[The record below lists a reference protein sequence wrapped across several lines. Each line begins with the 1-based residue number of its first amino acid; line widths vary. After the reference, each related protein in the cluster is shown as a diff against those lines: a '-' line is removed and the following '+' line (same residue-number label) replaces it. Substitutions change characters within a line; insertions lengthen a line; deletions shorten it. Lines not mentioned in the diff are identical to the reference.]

1 MNPRIVAF
9 LGVLFI
15 VCFNV
20 VLFVWSARRD
30 KTRAAQKLIQK
41 ANASGSSVLLHTAE
55 GKRYVG
61 DQLQFFNVSA
71 DGEITSTNL
80 AWISLYY
87 TEGKP
92 FRLSGEVWLSETNST
107 SVTDAPD
114 GFALF
119 LREWDSLHR
128 YQFNTRS
135 VDVKRRMRAGRPEK
149 GIVGSSSFK
158 PPELG
163 AWLYFSVDASAA
175 DLSFTFGGIL
185 AQGVELIGPLDVDG
199 ANKIVI
205 APGARLKNLRLE
217 VGAH

>member
-15 VCFNV
+15 VCFNA

-30 KTRAAQKLIQK
+30 KARAAQK
-41 ANASGSSVLLHTAE
+41 ANASGSSVLLHTTE

-92 FRLSGEVWLSETNST
+92 FRLSGEVWLNETNSAPG
-107 SVTDAPD
+107 TDAPD

-135 VDVKRRMRAGRPEK
+135 VDVKRRMRAGRQEK
-149 GIVGSSSFK
+149 GIRGVSTFT
-158 PPELG
+158 PPEFG
-163 AWLYFSVDASAA
+163 TWLSFSVDASVTN
-175 DLSFTFGGIL
+175 LSFTYGGSL
-185 AQGVELIGPLDVDG
+185 AQGVELIGPLDTDG

-205 APGARLKNLRLE
+205 APGTRLKNLRLE
-217 VGAH
+217 VGAR

>member
-9 LGVLFI
+9 LGVLFV

-30 KTRAAQKLIQK
+30 KARAAQK
-41 ANASGSSVLLHTAE
+41 ASASGPSVLLHRAE
-55 GKRYVG
+55 GKRFVG

-92 FRLSGEVWLSETNST
+92 FRLSGEVWLNETNSA
-107 SVTDAPD
+107 SATDTPD

-135 VDVKRRMRAGRPEK
+135 VDVKRRLRAGRPEK
-149 GIVGSSSFK
+149 GIAGASSFK
-158 PPELG
+158 TPEFG
-163 AWLYFSVDASAA
+163 AWLSFSVDASAA
-175 DLSFTFGGIL
+175 NLSYTFGGTL
-185 AQGVELIGPLDVDG
+185 MQGVELIGPLDVDG

-205 APGARLKNLRLE
+205 APGTRLKNLRLE